1 MSVCSYCGNGAPSRV
16 VDSCEHASDRS
27 ATRRKCLSVLKSSYL
42 FLVFSSRSHL
52 AQMSHSP
59 YTSLRD
65 RLSDHIVLAHAMHT
79 VRLPVCTT
87 HDEAWWCSHR
97 RRVHASPDLCKSM
110 QDKVYATCQG
120 DTMRHPRGFAGAEL
134 RMSHLFHGLAV
145 AWADGR
151 STAASRW
158 HQVNWRGREY
168 IGPGISYRP
177 PPTYVEV
184 RKASSRCWDYV
195 DEFTYKLS
203 RIHQW

>member
-1 MSVCSYCGNGAPSRV
+1 
-16 VDSCEHASDRS
+16 
-27 ATRRKCLSVLKSSYL
+27 
-42 FLVFSSRSHL
+42 
-52 AQMSHSP
+52 MSHSP

-79 VRLPVCTT
+79 VRLPVCNT

-97 RRVHASPDLCKSM
+97 RRVHTCPDLCKSM

-158 HQVNWRGREY
+158 HQVYWRGREH
-168 IGPGISYRP
+168 IGPGTSAKQDDVGHFSPAQLAPNKQSCSVRRLTSRRHRP
-177 PPTYVEV
+177 NQPRCEWGVDLY
-184 RKASSRCWDYV
+184 SRAACAIC
-195 DEFTYKLS
+195 LL
-203 RIHQW
+203 

>member
-1 MSVCSYCGNGAPSRV
+1 
-16 VDSCEHASDRS
+16 
-27 ATRRKCLSVLKSSYL
+27 
-42 FLVFSSRSHL
+42 
-52 AQMSHSP
+52 MSHSP

-97 RRVHASPDLCKSM
+97 RRVHASPDLCNSM

-120 DTMRHPRGFAGAEL
+120 DTMRHPRGFAGAKL
-134 RMSHLFHGLAV
+134 RMSHSFHGLAV

-184 RKASSRCWDYV
+184 RKASSRYWDYV
-195 DEFTYKLS
+195 DGFTDKLS

>member
-1 MSVCSYCGNGAPSRV
+1 
-16 VDSCEHASDRS
+16 
-27 ATRRKCLSVLKSSYL
+27 
-42 FLVFSSRSHL
+42 
-52 AQMSHSP
+52 MSHP
-59 YTSLRD
+59 F
-65 RLSDHIVLAHAMHT
+65 
-79 VRLPVCTT
+79 
-87 HDEAWWCSHR
+87 HD
-97 RRVHASPDLCKSM
+97 
-110 QDKVYATCQG
+110 
-120 DTMRHPRGFAGAEL
+120 
-134 RMSHLFHGLAV
+134 LAV

-151 STAASRW
+151 STVASRW